1 MTYGQE
7 SSFIIKKRNQDL
19 KLYELKS
26 SIKRHLLNFVGRLA
40 VHIRGNLSTQRHT

>member
-1 MTYGQE
+1 MGKNPLLLL
-7 SSFIIKKRNQDL
+7 KKNQNL

>member
-1 MTYGQE
+1 MGKNPLLL
-7 SSFIIKKRNQDL
+7 FKKNQNL